1 MAGKETKDNEQTP
14 TITFVTDPFPRQST
28 QKQDS
33 PQKHN
38 PVVTEIFGGRI
49 CLGPSNSLGRA
60 RVGHVHDII
69 EVVAHGHE

>member
-38 PVVTEIFGGRI
+38 PVVTEMF
-49 CLGPSNSLGRA
+49 
-60 RVGHVHDII
+60 
-69 EVVAHGHE
+69 VVAYV